1 MFLFRKSRP
10 WPLYQQLR
18 VLRLF
23 VPLQCYLK
31 FASCSFNLERT
42 VNPLRG
48 VIDVCAVGHLHLIF
62 LSIPQNLICQ
72 MWSVS
77 KLFCPCKSLN
87 LPVLSCAPAN
97 SLNPPVSLC
106 SHADVKAYEPPFGNL
121 REHPCVESMKDSVL
135 RDRGRPEI
143 PNSWTNHSVR
153 NEIYKCL
160 VCNHK
165 ICVLTS

>member
-18 VLRLF
+18 VLQLF

-62 LSIPQNLICQ
+62 LSIPQNFICQ
-72 MWSVS
+72 M
-77 KLFCPCKSLN
+77 
-87 LPVLSCAPAN
+87 
-97 SLNPPVSLC
+97 
-106 SHADVKAYEPPFGNL
+106 
-121 REHPCVESMKDSVL
+121 
-135 RDRGRPEI
+135 
-143 PNSWTNHSVR
+143 
-153 NEIYKCL
+153 
-160 VCNHK
+160 
-165 ICVLTS
+165 